1 MEQIEMAHRYFKA
14 WNQHDP
20 AGIAA
25 ALVEGGTYEDPS
37 TGRPLQGEEIAA
49 YADSLFTAFPDL
61 AFQLT
66 AESAFGPETMAA
78 QWSMT
83 GTNRGPFLGM
93 PPTGKTV
100 RLHGADF
107 ITFEHRGIR
116 SVRGYFDRRTFAEQ
130 LGWQVVVQPEAAGPF
145 QFGIAT
151 RVSAD
156 RTEAPGAFSLTW
168 IEVDSAARR
177 EEVRGLTRQ
186 IAAELRHTPGFLG
199 WIGGMVGYRLFTVTA
214 WQTAEDARRLLTEGT
229 HREAMRR
236 FFEPEFGANGWT
248 GVWVP
253 HHLNAT
259 WARCPSC
266 GSLVDY
272 GEQGEKC
279 QCGATLQPPHPW

>member
-1 MEQIEMAHRYFKA
+1 MEQIEMVHRYFNA

-25 ALVEGGTYEDPS
+25 AFVEGGTYEDPS

-61 AFQLT
+61 AFQLV
-66 AESAFGPETMAA
+66 AESVFRRGTMAA
-78 QWSMT
+78 QWSMG
-83 GTNRGPFLGM
+83 GTNHGPFLGM

-100 RLHGADF
+100 SLHGADF
-107 ITFEHRGIR
+107 ITVEQRGIR

-151 RVSAD
+151 RVTAD
-156 RTEAPGAFSLTW
+156 RAEAPGAFSLTW
-168 IEVDSAARR
+168 IEVDSAETR
-177 EEVRGLTRQ
+177 EEVRRLTRQ
-186 IAAELRHTPGFLG
+186 IAVELRHIPGFLG
-199 WIGGMVGYRLFTVTA
+199 WIGGMVGSRMFTVTA
-214 WQTAEDARRLLTEGT
+214 WETPEYARRLLTEGS
-229 HREAMRR
+229 HPEAMRR
-236 FFEPEFGANGWT
+236 FFEPEFGATGWT

-259 WARCPSC
+259 WARCLSC
-266 GSLVDY
+266 GRLVAY
-272 GEQGEKC
+272 GEQGGKC
-279 QCGATLQPPHPW
+279 ECGAALQPPLPW